1 MKQTTKPHL
10 RWENELDNLHADKE
24 EQAMLDK
31 IRRRVVKACENT
43 EDFSS
48 VGRLFNN
55 YNNIRYAGSLDDVE
69 VEFSGDFE
77 ELRGKLVE
85 HLTNQYLEGKLQWI
99 QI

>member
-1 MKQTTKPHL
+1 MLHEFDDYDE
-10 RWENELDNLHADKE
+10 RWKNELDNLHTDKE

-48 VGRLFNN
+48 VGRLFNI

-69 VEFSGDFE
+69 VKFSGI
-77 ELRGKLVE
+77 LRNCVVNL
-85 HLTNQYLEGKLQWI
+85 LST
-99 QI
+99 